1 MLPSRD
7 LTLEGRSEVAM
18 PNPVGYRSGL
28 AARMVGGALL
38 EEP

>member
-7 LTLEGRSEVAM
+7 LTLEGRNDVIPS
-18 PNPVGYRSGL
+18 PVGYWSGL
-28 AARMVGGALL
+28 AARMIGGALL